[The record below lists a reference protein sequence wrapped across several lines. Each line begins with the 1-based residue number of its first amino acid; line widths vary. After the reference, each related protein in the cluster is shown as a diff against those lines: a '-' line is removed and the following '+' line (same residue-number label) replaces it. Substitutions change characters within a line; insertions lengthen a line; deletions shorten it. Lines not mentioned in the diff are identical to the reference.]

1 MGYSRILSWFHYTF
15 MNSVDSVML
24 LDNGFE
30 VVSVD
35 ASDKL
40 LKTAYKIRW
49 DRRKEPSYDRWGK
62 LALYGICIPTG
73 LSKLASLL
81 K

>member
-1 MGYSRILSWFHYTF
+1 MSIVNIPLMGYSRILSWFHYTF

-62 LALYGICIPTG
+62 LIL
-73 LSKLASLL
+73 
-81 K
+81 